1 MAVVRRRAKHAPAAE
16 RIYARIGLLRT
27 QSDNLGEALMRYVFA
42 LLLVAGLLAP
52 PAHGQTSGGPA
63 PGTMALS
70 PNNCGTPDTPKPC
83 HTTKNMKAV
92 HKASASY
99 HK

>member
-1 MAVVRRRAKHAPAAE
+1 
-16 RIYARIGLLRT
+16 
-27 QSDNLGEALMRYVFA
+27 MRFVIP
-42 LLLVAGLLAP
+42 LLLVAGLVSAP
-52 PAHGQTSGGPA
+52 GYGQTTGGPT

-83 HTTKNMKAV
+83 HTTKGMKSV
-92 HKASASY
+92 HKASASS

>member
-1 MAVVRRRAKHAPAAE
+1 
-16 RIYARIGLLRT
+16 
-27 QSDNLGEALMRYVFA
+27 MRFVIP
-42 LLLVAGLLAP
+42 LLLVAGFLAP
-52 PAHGQTSGGPA
+52 AAQGQTSAPA
-63 PGTMALS
+63 PGTVALS

-92 HKASASY
+92 HKASTSY

>member
-1 MAVVRRRAKHAPAAE
+1 
-16 RIYARIGLLRT
+16 
-27 QSDNLGEALMRYVFA
+27 MRFVIP
-42 LLLVAGLLAP
+42 LLLVAGLAV
-52 PAHGQTSGGPA
+52 PAQGQTSDGSTS
-63 PGTMALS
+63 GTMALS

-83 HTTKNMKAV
+83 HTKGMKGV